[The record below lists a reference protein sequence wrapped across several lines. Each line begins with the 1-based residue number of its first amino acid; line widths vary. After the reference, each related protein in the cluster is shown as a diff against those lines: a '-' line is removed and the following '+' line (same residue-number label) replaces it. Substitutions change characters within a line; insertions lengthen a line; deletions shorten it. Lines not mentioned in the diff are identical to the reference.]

1 MDFWVPFDAA
11 LNALQWIMFDLK
23 FLLFDTLSLY
33 IYQTDDVPTLLC
45 YAKIMFVFYVQML
58 IFV

>member
-11 LNALQWIMFDLK
+11 LNALQCIMFDLN

-33 IYQTDDVPTLLC
+33 IYQTDDVSTQLLC
-45 YAKIMFVFYVQML
+45 
-58 IFV
+58 